1 MIDWDDD
8 SFRNTAMGAKH
19 TQQEELI
26 TARARKAIEQ
36 EYLEDNIF
44 PDFLR
49 DRLWKMAQ
57 TSPESPFWEIE
68 GRYQELAAL
77 ALAAYQAAKIKPGI

>member
-8 SFRNTAMGAKH
+8 SFRNSALGAKIEE
-19 TQQEELI
+19 QEKLI

-49 DRLWKMAQ
+49 DRLWEMAQ

-68 GRYQELAAL
+68 ERYQELADL
-77 ALAAYQAAKIKPGI
+77 ALAAYRAAKIKPGI